1 MVWFV
6 CWNWLVFEK
15 PCKHPTISMAE
26 LTYIEK
32 SLGQTLQMPMPTL
45 FSTPWRD
52 ILHSPAVYA
61 IIVANFARSWC
72 FYLLVLYQAKYY
84 QDSFGMDVAVVRI
97 F

>member
-1 MVWFV
+1 
-6 CWNWLVFEK
+6 
-15 PCKHPTISMAE
+15 MAE

-45 FSTPWRD
+45 FSTPWKE

-72 FYLLVLYQAKYY
+72 FYLLVLYQARYY
-84 QDSFGMDVAVVRI
+84 QDSFPMDVAAVSYTHLTLPTIYSV
-97 F
+97 